1 MKEQQSFR
9 CIQEMYQ
16 PCSWRHLNCTHFE
29 CLLYPGVSTNELIQ
43 VCLIRKSSKL
53 WSTEVAPG
61 TGLGNTD
68 VSNLQQSGMSM
79 DFVSPLL
86 VQNFLQHAAT
96 LAGAAGALEA

>member
-1 MKEQQSFR
+1 M
-9 CIQEMYQ
+9 
-16 PCSWRHLNCTHFE
+16 
-29 CLLYPGVSTNELIQ
+29 
-43 VCLIRKSSKL
+43 
-53 WSTEVAPG
+53 APG